1 MIPKKE
7 QGFHFDIGDLL
18 SSSRALWMPLVAP
31 SNAQATAQPWEKK
44 SSFDEFIKQDYKDFM
59 SKGKEKKPPEEADRV
74 GRQSKKSD
82 IVCKEAH
89 AEIRKRDMKSKGLKR
104 PVVLSSIQSKRT
116 PIRASA

>member
-44 SSFDEFIKQDYKDFM
+44 SSFDEFIKQDYKI
-59 SKGKEKKPPEEADRV
+59 S
-74 GRQSKKSD
+74 
-82 IVCKEAH
+82 
-89 AEIRKRDMKSKGLKR
+89 
-104 PVVLSSIQSKRT
+104 
-116 PIRASA
+116 